1 MNFLLPDLFDY
12 PETLLLLK
20 KTQAV
25 PEVLSKQPEPN
36 LYNDSQSQQNTGKKD
51 LILMQMSWERENKRS
66 EIYRK
71 RDILQWFLKRT
82 FFKVFLSCQQLFKFV
97 QKQWGK
103 MKSFSYMIIFIF
115 SEPFSPPGII

>member
-51 LILMQMSWERENKRS
+51 LILMQMS
-66 EIYRK
+66 
-71 RDILQWFLKRT
+71 
-82 FFKVFLSCQQLFKFV
+82 
-97 QKQWGK
+97 
-103 MKSFSYMIIFIF
+103 
-115 SEPFSPPGII
+115 

>member
-1 MNFLLPDLFDY
+1 MSFLLPDLFDY

-51 LILMQMSWERENKRS
+51 LILMQMS
-66 EIYRK
+66 
-71 RDILQWFLKRT
+71 
-82 FFKVFLSCQQLFKFV
+82 
-97 QKQWGK
+97 
-103 MKSFSYMIIFIF
+103 
-115 SEPFSPPGII
+115 

>member
-36 LYNDSQSQQNTGKKD
+36 LYNDSPSQQNTGKKD
-51 LILMQMSWERENKRS
+51 LILMQMS
-66 EIYRK
+66 
-71 RDILQWFLKRT
+71 
-82 FFKVFLSCQQLFKFV
+82 
-97 QKQWGK
+97 
-103 MKSFSYMIIFIF
+103 
-115 SEPFSPPGII
+115 